1 MKIIHQKL
9 PGRMLMRLSRSRIPF
24 KIVLDNE
31 YHPMNGLPIIF
42 AANHTNSYD
51 IPISINAVCKPLCVL
66 LGKQRLGFADRF
78 FFFLNGMIYVDRMDR
93 TETRQSKDAMIKL
106 LRSGRSI
113 LWFPEG
119 TWNMT
124 DNLLMLPM
132 KWGIIEVAR
141 TAGAQII
148 PLALEYDRE
157 NMICTVRFG
166 APIFGTALDNKAEAI
181 GDLRDAMAT
190 LRWELISRAPPQDR
204 GTLDIPKLRASMWQA
219 VEEYPPIEWEKEERV
234 IFHPY
239 KDVDVV
245 PKRLRPSRAN
255 AFLFRKT
262 EWREHD
268 E

>member
-1 MKIIHQKL
+1 MKVIHQKL
-9 PGRMLMRLSRSRIPF
+9 PVRMLMQLSRSRIPF
-24 KIVLDNE
+24 KIVINNE
-31 YHPMNGLPIIF
+31 YLPMNGLPIIF

-51 IPISINAVCKPLCVL
+51 IPISINAVRKPLCVL

-78 FFFLNGMIYVDRMDR
+78 FFFLNGTIYFDRTDR

-106 LRSGRSI
+106 LRSGRAI

-119 TWNMT
+119 TWNLT

-141 TAGAQII
+141 AAGAQII
-148 PLALEYDRE
+148 PMALEYDRE
-157 NMICTVRFG
+157 NMICAVCFG
-166 APIFGTALDNKAEAI
+166 EPIFGTALDNKAEAI

-190 LRWELISRAPPQDR
+190 LRWELISRIPPQDR
-204 GTLDIPKLRASMWQA
+204 GSLDIPKCRASMWQA
-219 VEEYPPIEWEKEERV
+219 VKEYPPIEWEKEEQV

-239 KDVDVV
+239 KNVDVV
-245 PKRLRPSRAN
+245 PKRLSPSRAN
-255 AFLFRKT
+255 AFLFGKT
-262 EWREHD
+262 EWREHN